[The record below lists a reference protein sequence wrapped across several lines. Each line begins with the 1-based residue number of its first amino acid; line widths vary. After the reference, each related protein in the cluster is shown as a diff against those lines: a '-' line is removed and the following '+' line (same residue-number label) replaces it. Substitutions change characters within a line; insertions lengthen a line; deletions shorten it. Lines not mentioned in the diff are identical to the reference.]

1 MPFIKLT
8 TFQQI
13 RHHPNAVLYSIP
25 EGQRPPDKYLPE
37 IRVEST
43 AIATMISVV
52 TSYQEYPEGY
62 KPAVTSWASY
72 TEGSHPPPPYISTT
86 CTEITFKVRDERAA
100 LSYRAVESIDEIL
113 ALIAEAEYADKLR
126 WHKQAKKARDTVG
139 R

>member
-1 MPFIKLT
+1 MPFIKLH

-13 RHHPNAVLYSIP
+13 RHHPDTVLYSLR
-25 EGQRPPDKYLPE
+25 EGQRPPDKYLPV
-37 IRVEST
+37 IRIEST

-62 KPAVTSWASY
+62 GP
-72 TEGSHPPPPYISTT
+72 GSLRPVPPYTQTT
-86 CTEITFKVRDERAA
+86 CTEITFKVRDEEAA
-100 LSYRAVESIDEIL
+100 LTYRVVETIDEIL

-126 WHKQAKKARDTVG
+126 WHKQAKKARDIVG